1 MLRFGLIIVVFI
13 LLAIYIF
20 RLSWEGKISGSFRTV
35 SLVLVGLLIVLTG
48 VGLYYNVTQYSVQT
62 VQEEFSER
70 RAEILDRIEG
80 HLKRQEYT
88 RARELAATYHPQ
100 IQDRRLD
107 RLYRESR
114 KKELLEQAEK
124 VDPSN
129 HQALLAIYSQLAE
142 LTREA
147 AYRQKAAQQRE
158 KLRDQKEQALLEQ
171 VRALDADALGRRLL
185 GYRRLMELNPEQ
197 PQYKQQYESL
207 LRRKDDLLQNT
218 PWSDICDSAS
228 LDECAHIGY
237 LARAAEGMGQQDA
250 GRKRILGEILGISQR
265 SKGTRISRDG
275 TVAPEDGLYYIVSNG
290 TDIELVKTAFIEAA
304 DPFE

>member
-1 MLRFGLIIVVFI
+1 
-13 LLAIYIF
+13 
-20 RLSWEGKISGSFRTV
+20 
-35 SLVLVGLLIVLTG
+35 VGLLILLTG

-70 RAEILDRIEG
+70 REDILARIEG
-80 HLKRQEYT
+80 HLNRQEYT

-100 IQDRRLD
+100 VQDRRLD

-114 KKELLEQAEK
+114 KNELLEQAEET
-124 VDPSN
+124 DPSN
-129 HQALLAIYSQLAE
+129 HQALLTIYSQLAE
-142 LTREA
+142 LTRKS

-158 KLRDQKEQALLEQ
+158 KLRAEKEQNLLQQ
-171 VRALDADALGRRLL
+171 VRALEADALGRRLL
-185 GYRRLMELNPEQ
+185 GYRRLMGLNPEQ

-237 LARAAEGMGQQDA
+237 LARSAKGMSQQEA
-250 GRKRILGEILGISQR
+250 GRERILGEILGISQR

-275 TVAPEDGLYYIVSNG
+275 SVAPEDGLYYIVSNG
-290 TDIELVKTAFIEAA
+290 TDIELVKTAFVEAV
-304 DPFE
+304 DPFK